1 MTSLLLLLS
10 NLDFLA
16 SNLTEILM
24 DLIIKIA
31 LSRLAPG
38 VMANQNSKDKRVHAA
53 VVTNIN
59 SAR

>member
-1 MTSLLLLLS
+1 
-10 NLDFLA
+10 
-16 SNLTEILM
+16 M